1 MPLNS
6 NSHNTSSVKSLPFA
20 EFVALMALMMS
31 LVALSIDAILP
42 ALGLIE
48 SALNVQS
55 SQALQLVITSLIL
68 GLGIGQ
74 LLLGP
79 LSDSFG
85 RKPIVYIG
93 FGIFF
98 CGSLLCIFAPSFDVL
113 LIGRFIQ
120 GLGLAAPRVL
130 TTAIIRDKYAGTQ
143 MAQVMSF
150 IFVVFIIVPM
160 LAPLLGQFIL
170 LWARWP
176 MVFGAMLVIGAI
188 SGGWF
193 ALRQPE
199 TLNPQYRQPFK
210 LNVLVAAFKQVCQT
224 RVAIGYTLT
233 AGIVSGAFYTY
244 LGSAQQLFQQAY
256 GLGDSFA
263 LYFAALALAI
273 GLSSLFN
280 GKMVVIKGMQY
291 MVWRALTVL
300 AISSVLFMAIVLS
313 GAGLPPLSWTTGY
326 LIVAFCSIGILF
338 GNLNALAMEPL
349 GHLAGMGAAVV
360 GSLSTL
366 IAAGF
371 AITVSVFFD
380 HTMLPLTA
388 TFLIAAC
395 AAGLISYCVE
405 KDRNVEETQ

>member
-1 MPLNS
+1 M
-6 NSHNTSSVKSLPFA
+6 NTSPVKSLSFY

-42 ALGLIE
+42 ALGLI
-48 SALNVQS
+48 AHDLDVIS
-55 SQALQLVITSLIL
+55 SQTLQLVITSLFV

-85 RKPIVYIG
+85 RKPVIYLGYV
-93 FGIFF
+93 IFF
-98 CGSLLCIFAPSFDVL
+98 AGSLLCVYAPTFEIL

-130 TTAIIRDKYAGTQ
+130 TTAIIRDKYAGRE

-170 LWARWP
+170 LWAGWP
-176 MVFGAMLVIGAI
+176 MVFGAMLAIGIVALV
-188 SGGWF
+188 WF
-193 ALRQPE
+193 AIRQPE
-199 TLNPQYRQPFK
+199 TLKPQYRQP
-210 LNVLVAAFKQVCQT
+210 LRLQNLWAALKQVCQN

-233 AGIVSGAFYTY
+233 AGIISGAFFTY
-244 LGSAQQLFQQAY
+244 LGSAQPLFQQAY
-256 GLGDSFA
+256 NLGDSFA
-263 LYFAALALAI
+263 LYFAGLALAI

-291 MVWRALTVL
+291 MVWRALAGL
-300 AISSVLFMAIVLS
+300 AISSAVFLIIVVQQQ
-313 GAGLPPLSWTTGY
+313 GMPPLMWTTVY
-326 LIVAFCSIGILF
+326 LVLVFSCIGILF

-366 IAAGF
+366 ISAGL
-371 AITVSVFFD
+371 AIALSRFFD
-380 HTMLPLTA
+380 HTMVPLTA
-388 TFLIAAC
+388 TFLGAAL
-395 AAGLISYCVE
+395 AGAIISSWVE
-405 KDRNVEETQ
+405 KNRSVEVSL

>member
-1 MPLNS
+1 V
-6 NSHNTSSVKSLPFA
+6 NTSPVKSLSFY

-42 ALGLIE
+42 ALGLIANDLE
-48 SALNVQS
+48 VIS
-55 SQALQLVITSLIL
+55 SQTLQLVITSLFV

-85 RKPIVYIG
+85 RKPIIYLGYV
-93 FGIFF
+93 IFF
-98 CGSLLCIFAPSFDVL
+98 AGSFLCVFAPTFEIL
-113 LIGRFIQ
+113 LAGRFIQ

-130 TTAIIRDKYAGTQ
+130 TTAIIRDKYAGRE

-170 LWARWP
+170 LWAGWP
-176 MVFGAMLVIGAI
+176 MVFGAMLAIGIVALV
-188 SGGWF
+188 WF
-193 ALRQPE
+193 AIRQPE
-199 TLNPQYRQPFK
+199 TLKPQYRQP
-210 LNVLVAAFKQVCQT
+210 LRPQNLWAALKQVCQN

-233 AGIVSGAFYTY
+233 AGIISGAFFTY
-244 LGSAQQLFQQAY
+244 LGSAQPLFQQAY
-256 GLGDSFA
+256 NLGDSFA
-263 LYFAALALAI
+263 LYFAGLALAI

-291 MVWRALTVL
+291 MVWRALTGL
-300 AISSVLFMAIVLS
+300 AISSAVFLIIVVQQQ
-313 GAGLPPLSWTTGY
+313 GMPPLMWTTIY
-326 LIVAFCSIGILF
+326 LVLVFSCIGILF

-366 IAAGF
+366 ISAGL
-371 AITVSVFFD
+371 AIALSRFFD
-380 HTMLPLTA
+380 HTMVPLTA
-388 TFLIAAC
+388 TFLGAAL
-395 AAGLISYCVE
+395 AGAIISYWVE
-405 KDRNVEETQ
+405 KNRCAEVTQ

>member
-1 MPLNS
+1 M
-6 NSHNTSSVKSLPFA
+6 NTSPVKSLSFY

-42 ALGLIE
+42 ALGLI
-48 SALNVQS
+48 AHDLDVIS
-55 SQALQLVITSLIL
+55 SQTLQLVITSLFV

-85 RKPIVYIG
+85 RKPVIYLGYV
-93 FGIFF
+93 IFF
-98 CGSLLCIFAPSFDVL
+98 AGSLLCVYAPTFEIL

-130 TTAIIRDKYAGTQ
+130 TTAIIRDKYAGRE

-170 LWARWP
+170 LWAGWP
-176 MVFGAMLVIGAI
+176 MVFGAMLAIGIVALV
-188 SGGWF
+188 WF
-193 ALRQPE
+193 AIRQPE
-199 TLNPQYRQPFK
+199 TLKPQYRQP
-210 LNVLVAAFKQVCQT
+210 LRLQNLWAALKQVCQN

-233 AGIVSGAFYTY
+233 AGIISGAFFTY
-244 LGSAQQLFQQAY
+244 LGSAQPLFQQAY
-256 GLGDSFA
+256 NLGDSFA
-263 LYFAALALAI
+263 LYFAGLALAI

-291 MVWRALTVL
+291 MVWRALAGL
-300 AISSVLFMAIVLS
+300 AISSAVFLIIVVQQQ
-313 GAGLPPLSWTTGY
+313 GMPPLMWTTVY
-326 LIVAFCSIGILF
+326 LVLVFSCIGILF

-366 IAAGF
+366 ISAGL
-371 AITVSVFFD
+371 AIALSRFFD
-380 HTMLPLTA
+380 HTMVPLTA
-388 TFLIAAC
+388 TFLGAAL
-395 AAGLISYCVE
+395 AGAIISSWVE
-405 KDRNVEETQ
+405 KNRSVEVSQ